1 MLSCLEVR
9 YPEIRVVFAE
19 SWRFAEEW
27 TYRFSLRRLRMWTR
41 ARLEGGV
48 YGPGEDR
55 SFRPLHADRS
65 IGTNIVSAG
74 EGTLRSAT
82 IRETLRTGGG
92 LAKSRV
98 LSKVPEEWCQPRTA
112 WR

>member
-55 SFRPLHADRS
+55 SFRP
-65 IGTNIVSAG
+65 
-74 EGTLRSAT
+74 TLRSAT